1 MPCGNCKLT
10 GHNRRTC
17 NKEDIYEDPKIT
29 YDIIDQCI
37 VCYEDVIQGGNGSVK
52 TKCGHIYC
60 VNCFAQHMR
69 RSNNCGYCR
78 QELTEKIIK
87 KTLTVDEKN
96 ALVVDSLL
104 TNNTFNLIYSNFLA
118 QAQTLLNNTL
128 FPMPCDDTSLIK
140 NICLS
145 ILGDIQLDYCLWIA
159 GTKICD
165 RVSYEYENNN

>member
-17 NKEDIYEDPKIT
+17 NENIYEDQNIT

-52 TKCGHIYC
+52 TNCGHIYC

-69 RSNNCGYCR
+69 RNNNCGYCR
-78 QELTEKIIK
+78 QELTKKIIK

-96 ALVVDSLL
+96 GLVIDSLL
-104 TNNTFNLIYSNFLA
+104 TTNTFKLIYSDFLL
-118 QAQTLLNNTL
+118 QAHNLLNNIP
-128 FPMPCDDTSLIK
+128 FPIKKEDIPLIK
-140 NICLS
+140 ETCLS
-145 ILGDIQLDYCLWIA
+145 ILGDIQLDYCLWMA
-159 GTKICD
+159 GTKVCD